1 MDPVLE
7 IKSKLSIEDLVAPY
21 VQLKRS
27 GKYLKANCPFHSEKT
42 PSFYV
47 SPERQ
52 LAYCFSCHKGGDMF
66 QFIQDIEGLDF
77 RGALE
82 LLAEKA
88 RVDLPK
94 YSEKEVKVS
103 KDLKDRLRS
112 VCQDASNFFV
122 QNLHGKGDGGKVLA
136 YLHQRGLTSASIH
149 EFQLGFAPDH
159 KDDLY
164 RFLLGKGYEK
174 NDLIESSLVLA
185 RDSYSQDIVDRFKL
199 RLMVPIHSAQG
210 DFIAFG
216 GRALKKG
223 DQPKYL
229 NSSEYALYNKSATLY
244 NMHRAKMALRDED
257 LAIVVEGYFDV
268 IASHQA
274 GVQGVVATCGTA
286 LTEEQLKLIKRYT
299 KRIAFAFDGDS
310 AGKAALL
317 RGVQLAQ
324 PFGFELFVIRIPS
337 GKDAADAVKEDPQL
351 WVNAVREKLP
361 YLEHYLEEGSAQ
373 FDLKTAQGKRDFTDY
388 FIQVL
393 QGTQHPV
400 ELDHYLKELSK
411 RVGSPVRMLYDY
423 LAQVKAERGHARL
436 KKEEKPAAKLSKK
449 ERLIH
454 EFMSLFLAY
463 PVVFFEIWKPLD
475 RLDAFLRLAEGTNL
489 IERLDRLTEADFE
502 FFRAHFEDFLGAQTP
517 VYKRVLDYYNAQ
529 GTVDETFYKSAQD
542 ATPLNL
548 LALEAEKEFSNRDD
562 IRKEFEKLITKLYF
576 ESLLAKSEFA
586 L

>member
-27 GKYLKANCPFHSEKT
+27 GKYFKANCPFHSEKT

-94 YSEKEVKVS
+94 YSEKEVKIS
-103 KDLKDRLRS
+103 KDLKDRLKS
-112 VCQDASNFFV
+112 ISHDASNFFV
-122 QNLHGKGDGGKVLA
+122 QKLHEKGDGEKVLA
-136 YLHQRGLTSASIH
+136 YLHQRGLTPESIH

-164 RFLLGKGYEK
+164 RFLLEKGYEK

-185 RDSYSQDIVDRFKL
+185 RDSGSQDIVDRFKL
-199 RLMVPIHSAQG
+199 RLMVPIHNAQG

-229 NSSEYALYNKSATLY
+229 NSPEYVLYNKSATLY
-244 NMHRAKMALRDED
+244 NMHRAKTALRDED

-274 GVQGVVATCGTA
+274 GVHGTVATCGTA

-299 KRIAFAFDGDS
+299 KRIAFAFDGDA
-310 AGKAALL
+310 AGQSALL

-351 WVNAVREKLP
+351 WVNAVQGKLP
-361 YLEHYLEEGSAQ
+361 YLEHYLEEGSAR

-388 FIQVL
+388 FIEVL

-436 KKEEKPAAKLSKK
+436 KKEEKPVAKLSKK

-454 EFMSLFLAY
+454 EFMTLFLAY
-463 PVVFFEIWKPLD
+463 PIVFFEIWKPLD

-489 IERLDRLTEADFE
+489 IQRLDRLTETDFE
-502 FFRAHFEDFLGAQTP
+502 FFRTHFEEFLGVQTP

-529 GTVDETFYKSAQD
+529 GTVDEAFYKGAQD

-548 LALEAEKEFSNRDD
+548 LALEAEKEFSTHDD
-562 IRKEFEKLITKLYF
+562 VRKEFEKLITKLYF
-576 ESLLAKSEFA
+576 ESLVAKGEFA

>member
-7 IKSKLSIEDLVAPY
+7 IKSKLSIEDLVVPY

-94 YSEKEVKVS
+94 YSEKDVKIS
-103 KDLKDRLRS
+103 KDLKDRLKS
-112 VCQDASNFFV
+112 ICQDANTFFV
-122 QNLHGKGDGGKVLA
+122 QRLHEKGDGEKVLV
-136 YLHQRGLTSASIH
+136 YLESRGLSKESIQK
-149 EFQLGFAPDH
+149 FQLGFAPDR

-164 RFLLGKGYEK
+164 RFLLEKGYEK
-174 NDLIESSLVLA
+174 NDLLESSLTLA
-185 RDSYSQDIVDRFKL
+185 RDSGSQDIIDRFKL
-199 RLMVPIHSAQG
+199 RLMVPIHNTQG
-210 DFIAFG
+210 ESIAFG

-223 DQPKYL
+223 EQPKYL

-244 NMHRAKMALRDED
+244 NMHRAKVAIRDED
-257 LAIVVEGYFDV
+257 IVVIVEGYFDV
-268 IASHQA
+268 IASDQA
-274 GVQGVVATCGTA
+274 GIPAVVATCGTA

-299 KRIAFAFDGDS
+299 KRIAFAFDGDQ
-310 AGKAALL
+310 AGQAALL
-317 RGVQLAQ
+317 RAVQLAQ
-324 PFGFELFVIRIPS
+324 SMDFELFVVKIPS

-351 WVNAVREKLP
+351 WVEAVRQKIP
-361 YLEHYLEEGSAQ
+361 YLEHYLKEGTDQ

-388 FIQVL
+388 FVQVL
-393 QGTQHPV
+393 QGAQHPV

-411 RVGSPVRMLYDY
+411 KVGSPVRMLYDY
-423 LAQVKAERGHARL
+423 LSQVKAERGHIRL
-436 KKEEKPAAKLSKK
+436 KKEEKTRPKLSKK
-449 ERLIH
+449 DRLVH
-454 EFMSLFLAY
+454 EFITLFLAY
-463 PVVFFEIWKPLD
+463 PNLFFEIWKPLSS
-475 RLDAFLRLAEGTNL
+475 LDAFLRLAEGTNL
-489 IERLDRLTEADFE
+489 IQRLDRLTEAEFQ
-502 FFRAHFEDFLGAQTP
+502 FFRNHFEEIFGDQTP
-517 VYKRVLDYYNAQ
+517 VYNRVLDYYNAQ
-529 GTVDETFYKSAQD
+529 GTVDDAFYKSIENANS
-542 ATPLNL
+542 LNL
-548 LALEAEKEFSNRDD
+548 LALEAEKEFSTTDEV
-562 IRKEFEKLITKLYF
+562 RKEFEKLITKLYF
-576 ESLLAKSEFA
+576 ESLLAKGEFA